1 MAILQ
6 TGLAIAGLG
15 GQVFSHL
22 LGARQNRNTQN
33 LLNKQREENEAFYN
47 RNVNQDFLNTNAVKG
62 MFEQLRKNVLDANRV
77 TESKAVVTGAT
88 PEAEIA
94 AKSRTQENY
103 NDAVNQLAQQG
114 TAYQQNQEA
123 IYRGEKARLTDQQIG
138 LNTQRANS
146 ASNVAG
152 NASDVMTAAATLPG
166 FEGKETIPV
175 TTGNAVINA
184 RTPEQVQALNDISKK
199 AFIPRSEFRV

>member
-1 MAILQ
+1 MSL
-6 TGLAIAGLG
+6 TAGLG
-15 GQVFSHL
+15 IASLAGQVI
-22 LGARQNRNTQN
+22 GNIAGGRYNRNTQN
-33 LLNKQREENEAFYN
+33 LLDKQQEDNESFYN
-47 RNVNQDFLNTNAVKG
+47 RNVNRDFLRTNAMKG
-62 MFEQLRKNVLDANRV
+62 MFETLRKNVKDANKV
-77 TESKAVVTGAT
+77 TESKAEVTGAT

-103 NDAVNQLAQQG
+103 NDTVRDMAGQATN
-114 TAYQQNQEA
+114 YQQNQEA

>member
-1 MAILQ
+1 MAVLQ
-6 TGLAIAGLG
+6 TGLAVAGLG

-22 LGARQNRNTQN
+22 LGARQNRNAQN

-123 IYRGEKARLTDQQIG
+123 IFRGEKARLTDQQIA
-138 LNTQRANS
+138 LHQQKAEN
-146 ASNVAG
+146 ASNVAA
-152 NASDVMTAAATLPG
+152 NAGDLISSASALTPNQTNTPQ
-166 FEGKETIPV
+166 PV
-175 TTGNAVINA
+175 TGNAVINA
-184 RTPEQVQALNDISKK
+184 RTPEMNQALQDIRNK
-199 AFIPRSEFRV
+199 AFIPKSEFRV